1 MNPSSHNMTW
11 LGNKKGFTLIEV
23 LIAVCLLAIAMLG
36 LATLQSRGIRGND
49 VGNRTSQAIAL
60 AQDQLE
66 QLIHSASGGNF
77 PLAAP
82 SPNPFPDANNPISE
96 TGVAGGIFT
105 RTWQLADP
113 GPVANSQTITVTVS
127 WNDLIG
133 QHTVTETGV
142 ITADG
147 Y

>member
-1 MNPSSHNMTW
+1 MHNMN
-11 LGNKKGFTLIEV
+11 LLHDKQGFSILEV
-23 LIAVCLLAIAMLG
+23 LIGICLLAIAMMG

-49 VGNRTSQAIAL
+49 LGNRTTQAIAL

-82 SPNPFPDANNPISE
+82 SPNPFPDANNPITE
-96 TGVAGGIFT
+96 TGAAGGIFT
-105 RTWQLADP
+105 RTWRLQHNT
-113 GPVANSQTITVTVS
+113 PVTNAQTITVNVS
-127 WNDLIG
+127 WSDLVG
-133 QHTVTETGV
+133 DHQVTETGV

>member
-1 MNPSSHNMTW
+1 MHQMNQLRNEQ
-11 LGNKKGFTLIEV
+11 GFSMLEV
-23 LIAVCLLAIAMLG
+23 LIAICLLTIAMMG
-36 LATLQSRGIRGND
+36 LITLQSRGIRCND
-49 VGNRTSQAIAL
+49 LGNRTSQAVAL

-66 QLIHSASGGNF
+66 QLIQSACGGNF

-96 TGVAGGIFT
+96 TGAAGGIFT
-105 RTWQLADP
+105 RTWQLQNAA
-113 GPVANSQTITVTVS
+113 PVTNAQTITVSVV

-133 QHTVTETGV
+133 QHTVTESGV

>member
-1 MNPSSHNMTW
+1 MNALTN
-11 LGNKKGFTLIEV
+11 NKGFTLLEV
-23 LIAVCLLAIAMLG
+23 LIAMCLLAIAMLG

-49 VGNRTSQAIAL
+49 LGNRTTQAIGL

-66 QLIHSASGGNF
+66 QLIHIASGGNF

-82 SPNPFPDANNPISE
+82 SPNPFPDANNPMSE
-96 TGVAGGIFT
+96 TGAAGGIFT
-105 RTWQLADP
+105 RTWQLQDNT
-113 GPVANSQTITVTVS
+113 PVTNAQTVTVTVT

-133 QHTVTETGV
+133 QHTVIETGV

>member
-1 MNPSSHNMTW
+1 MRHMNW
-11 LGNKKGFTLIEV
+11 LENKKGFSMLEV
-23 LIAVCLLAIAMLG
+23 LIAICLLTIAMMG
-36 LATLQSRGIRGND
+36 LITLQSRGIRGND
-49 VGNRTSQAIAL
+49 LGNRTTQAIAL
-60 AQDQLE
+60 AQDQVE

-82 SPNPFPDANNPISE
+82 SPNPFPDANNPMRE
-96 TGVAGGIFT
+96 TGETGGIFT
-105 RTWQLADP
+105 RTWQLQDNT
-113 GPVANSQTITVTVS
+113 PVTDAQTITVTVS

-133 QHTVTETGV
+133 QHQVIETGV

>member
-1 MNPSSHNMTW
+1 
-11 LGNKKGFTLIEV
+11 
-23 LIAVCLLAIAMLG
+23 
-36 LATLQSRGIRGND
+36 TLQSRGIRGND
-49 VGNRTSQAIAL
+49 LGNRTTQAIAL
-60 AQDQLE
+60 AQDQVE

-82 SPNPFPDANNPISE
+82 SPNPFPDANNPMRE
-96 TGVAGGIFT
+96 TGATGGIFT
-105 RTWQLADP
+105 RTWQLQDNT
-113 GPVANSQTITVTVS
+113 PVTDAQTITVTVS

-133 QHTVTETGV
+133 QHQVIETGV

>member
-1 MNPSSHNMTW
+1 MNSLTN
-11 LGNKKGFTLIEV
+11 NKGFTILEV
-23 LIAVCLLAIAMLG
+23 LIAMCLLAIAMMG

-49 VGNRTSQAIAL
+49 LGNRTTQAIGL

-96 TGVAGGIFT
+96 TSAAGGIFT

-113 GPVANSQTITVTVS
+113 GPVANSQTITVTVR

-133 QHTVTETGV
+133 QHQVIETGV

>member
-1 MNPSSHNMTW
+1 MHNMN
-11 LGNKKGFTLIEV
+11 LLQNKQAFSMLEV
-23 LIAVCLLAIAMLG
+23 LIAICLLAIVMMA

-49 VGNRTSQAIAL
+49 LGNRTSQAIAL

-66 QLIHSASGGNF
+66 ELIHSASGGNF
-77 PLAAP
+77 PLPVP
-82 SPNPFPDANNPISE
+82 SPNPFPDANNPMSE
-96 TGVAGGIFT
+96 TGAAGGIFT
-105 RTWQLADP
+105 RTWQLQDNI
-113 GPVANSQTITVTVS
+113 PVTDAQTITVTVT

-133 QHTVTETGV
+133 QHQVIETGV